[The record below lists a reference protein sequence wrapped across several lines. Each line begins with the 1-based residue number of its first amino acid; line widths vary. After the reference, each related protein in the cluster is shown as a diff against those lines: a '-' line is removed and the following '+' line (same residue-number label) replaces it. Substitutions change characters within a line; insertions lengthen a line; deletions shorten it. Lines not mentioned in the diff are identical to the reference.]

1 MQFFCF
7 YCAKDLSVSDAK
19 ILKTHWCVYEGKV
32 NFTYVNEKRSSV
44 LMCTTLGLLQRGL
57 KYIDTSEAE
66 EMPVSRESKQTENV
80 FSAVQIYDFHVFLS
94 QLLHLRVYNELTI
107 DQLPVGL
114 IAQLVRALHR
124 YSQRSWVRF
133 PFRPEFFFQALFL
146 NCLS

>member
-1 MQFFCF
+1 MKYSLESKSTSPALLRKVKLVIKFFLVVIFFF

-66 EMPVSRESKQTENV
+66 EMPVSRESKQTD
-80 FSAVQIYDFHVFLS
+80 S
-94 QLLHLRVYNELTI
+94 R
-107 DQLPVGL
+107 
-114 IAQLVRALHR
+114 
-124 YSQRSWVRF
+124 
-133 PFRPEFFFQALFL
+133 
-146 NCLS
+146 